1 LIPPA
6 RAGHRGP
13 FPETD
18 EMEAVEIETKTTT
31 GIAIVTE
38 TEPGNTVAM
47 ITNADAVTKTETKR
61 AVVETA
67 TARRTKETI
76 GSDEGRGRKM

>member
-1 LIPPA
+1 
-6 RAGHRGP
+6 
-13 FPETD
+13 
-18 EMEAVEIETKTTT
+18 MEAVEIETKTTT
-31 GIAIVTE
+31 AAAATDIAAVEAGIAIVTE